1 MVDWASGGEAG
12 DRFGRKALRLY
23 EELGDL
29 SNQANILNN
38 LGVRAGFE
46 GKLTDAQE
54 LFRGAEDGYTKV
66 GDAPGAVFAAYNR
79 AEVLIRQ
86 GRLEDAEG
94 LLRDSLRV
102 ARAVH
107 DKEGVAFATREMG
120 RVAGRSGRSDE
131 SLALLHDARSHLS
144 DLGAR
149 NEMVDANA
157 AIAETLLRQGR
168 WNEALVLVSDSMQQ
182 ARVAA
187 ATILPTL
194 HRLQGYALLQAG
206 RAQEARHSL
215 GEALD
220 LAKAQHAEHEAAF
233 ALQALSYL
241 ARREGNDEV
250 AEDLDRQTRGIQMR
264 VGTDHNP
271 EMTLLEGST

>member
-1 MVDWASGGEAG
+1 MVDS
-12 DRFGRKALRLY
+12 
-23 EELGDL
+23 
-29 SNQANILNN
+29 
-38 LGVRAGFE
+38 
-46 GKLTDAQE
+46 
-54 LFRGAEDGYTKV
+54 
-66 GDAPGAVFAAYNR
+66 
-79 AEVLIRQ
+79 
-86 GRLEDAEG
+86 
-94 LLRDSLRV
+94 
-102 ARAVH
+102 
-107 DKEGVAFATREMG
+107 
-120 RVAGRSGRSDE
+120 
-131 SLALLHDARSHLS
+131 
-144 DLGAR
+144 
-149 NEMVDANA
+149 NA